1 MVLLSECCHCYVFSA
16 PLQKG
21 NLCGLLF
28 IIIGGSDYNFTIQSF
43 LIYSG
48 GRSCIS
54 IEILDDTIVEQ
65 TTEHV
70 VVQFR
75 TSPSHGNAVR
85 YYYTYIYIQDNDGK

>member
-1 MVLLSECCHCYVFSA
+1 MYSQHLL
-16 PLQKG
+16 LQKG

-65 TTEHV
+65 ATEYV
-70 VVQFR
+70 VVRFR
-75 TSPSHGNAVR
+75 TSPSHGNAAT
-85 YYYTYIYIQDNDGK
+85 YHYTYIYIQDNDGK